1 MQPDSSDAPAYP
13 DESSA
18 KIPKAPCG
26 TVKRAFR
33 AAFPHTLPILAGFL
47 FLGFAYG
54 LLMRTK
60 GFSFLYPMCMAM
72 TIFGGSLEY
81 VTVSMLL
88 SAFAP
93 LETFLMALL
102 IQARHLFYGL
112 SLLGKYAGTGWKKPL
127 LIFGLCDETFS
138 ITCSADV
145 PPEVDRGWFYLW
157 VTVLDWC
164 YWVAGAALG
173 GLLGGLF
180 PFDTKGLD
188 FVMTAHLRG
197 QPFEGETALVEPDWH
212 CRRHDCV
219 YAAGADDV
227 IAVTSKA
234 RYFLYRIH

>member
-1 MQPDSSDAPAYP
+1 MLYIYGEVISHAACFFRCACISRRIIGKNTQGAVRH
-13 DESSA
+13 
-18 KIPKAPCG
+18 
-26 TVKRAFR
+26 VKRAFR

-88 SAFAP
+88 
-93 LETFLMALL
+93 
-102 IQARHLFYGL
+102 
-112 SLLGKYAGTGWKKPL
+112 
-127 LIFGLCDETFS
+127 IFGLCDETFS

-164 YWVAGAALG
+164 YWGAGAAVLLHIWRRQMLLSIAG
-173 GLLGGLF
+173 GTMVYMLL
-180 PFDTKGLD
+180 
-188 FVMTAHLRG
+188 VQMM
-197 QPFEGETALVEPDWH
+197 
-212 CRRHDCV
+212 
-219 YAAGADDV
+219 
-227 IAVTSKA
+227 
-234 RYFLYRIH
+234 

>member
-1 MQPDSSDAPAYP
+1 MQPVSSDAPAYP

-54 LLMRTK
+54 LLMRSK

-88 SAFAP
+88 STFAP

-102 IQARHLFYGL
+102 I
-112 SLLGKYAGTGWKKPL
+112 
-127 LIFGLCDETFS
+127 
-138 ITCSADV
+138 
-145 PPEVDRGWFYLW
+145 
-157 VTVLDWC
+157 
-164 YWVAGAALG
+164 
-173 GLLGGLF
+173 
-180 PFDTKGLD
+180 
-188 FVMTAHLRG
+188 
-197 QPFEGETALVEPDWH
+197 
-212 CRRHDCV
+212 
-219 YAAGADDV
+219 
-227 IAVTSKA
+227 
-234 RYFLYRIH
+234 

>member
-1 MQPDSSDAPAYP
+1 MQSVSSDAPAYP

-18 KIPKAPCG
+18 KIPKTPCG

-88 SAFAP
+88 STFAP

-145 PPEVDRGWFYLW
+145 PPEVDRSWFYLW

-164 YWVAGAALG
+164 YWGAGATV
-173 GLLGGLF
+173 LL
-180 PFDTKGLD
+180 
-188 FVMTAHLRG
+188 HI
-197 QPFEGETALVEPDWH
+197 W
-212 CRRHDCV
+212 RRQMLLSI
-219 YAAGADDV
+219 AAGMIV
-227 IAVTSKA
+227 YMLLVQMM
-234 RYFLYRIH
+234 

>member
-1 MQPDSSDAPAYP
+1 MRLHIQTNHRQKYP
-13 DESSA
+13 
-18 KIPKAPCG
+18 
-26 TVKRAFR
+26 RRR
-33 AAFPHTLPILAGFL
+33 AARSNARFGRLFPHTLPILAGFL
-47 FLGFAYG
+47 FLVFAYS

-127 LIFGLCDETFS
+127 LIFGLCDKTFS

-164 YWVAGAALG
+164 YWGAGAAVLLHIWRRQMLLSIAG
-173 GLLGGLF
+173 GTIVYMLL
-180 PFDTKGLD
+180 
-188 FVMTAHLRG
+188 VQMM
-197 QPFEGETALVEPDWH
+197 
-212 CRRHDCV
+212 
-219 YAAGADDV
+219 
-227 IAVTSKA
+227 
-234 RYFLYRIH
+234 

>member
-1 MQPDSSDAPAYP
+1 MQPVSSDAPAYP

-18 KIPKAPCG
+18 KIPKTPCG

-72 TIFGGSLEY
+72 TIFGGSPEY

-112 SLLGKYAGTGWKKPL
+112 SLLGSTPGQAGRSRCSSLACATKPSPSPAPL
-127 LIFGLCDETFS
+127 T
-138 ITCSADV
+138 
-145 PPEVDRGWFYLW
+145 
-157 VTVLDWC
+157 
-164 YWVAGAALG
+164 
-173 GLLGGLF
+173 
-180 PFDTKGLD
+180 
-188 FVMTAHLRG
+188 
-197 QPFEGETALVEPDWH
+197 
-212 CRRHDCV
+212 CRRRLT
-219 YAAGADDV
+219 AAGS
-227 IAVTSKA
+227 TCG
-234 RYFLYRIH
+234 

>member
-1 MQPDSSDAPAYP
+1 MQPVSSDAPAYP

-26 TVKRAFR
+26 TSSARFGR
-33 AAFPHTLPILAGFL
+33 LFPHTLPILAGFL

-88 SAFAP
+88 
-93 LETFLMALL
+93 
-102 IQARHLFYGL
+102 
-112 SLLGKYAGTGWKKPL
+112 
-127 LIFGLCDETFS
+127 IFGLCDETFS

-145 PPEVDRGWFYLW
+145 PPEVDRGWCYLW

-164 YWVAGAALG
+164 YWVAGAAVLLHIWRRQMLLSIAG
-173 GLLGGLF
+173 GTIVYMLL
-180 PFDTKGLD
+180 
-188 FVMTAHLRG
+188 VQMM
-197 QPFEGETALVEPDWH
+197 
-212 CRRHDCV
+212 
-219 YAAGADDV
+219 
-227 IAVTSKA
+227 
-234 RYFLYRIH
+234 

>member
-1 MQPDSSDAPAYP
+1 MRHGQARVS
-13 DESSA
+13 
-18 KIPKAPCG
+18 G
-26 TVKRAFR
+26 GF
-33 AAFPHTLPILAGFL
+33 FHTLPILAGFL

-72 TIFGGSLEY
+72 TIFDGSLEY

-164 YWVAGAALG
+164 YWGAGAAVLLHIWRRQMLLSIAG
-173 GLLGGLF
+173 GTIVYMLL
-180 PFDTKGLD
+180 
-188 FVMTAHLRG
+188 VQMM
-197 QPFEGETALVEPDWH
+197 
-212 CRRHDCV
+212 
-219 YAAGADDV
+219 
-227 IAVTSKA
+227 
-234 RYFLYRIH
+234 

>member
-1 MQPDSSDAPAYP
+1 MLYIYGEVIFHAACFFRCACISRRIIGKNTQGAVRN
-13 DESSA
+13 
-18 KIPKAPCG
+18 
-26 TVKRAFR
+26 VKRAFR

-47 FLGFAYG
+47 LLGFAYG

-81 VTVSMLL
+81 VTVSM
-88 SAFAP
+88 
-93 LETFLMALL
+93 
-102 IQARHLFYGL
+102 
-112 SLLGKYAGTGWKKPL
+112 L

-188 FVMTAHLRG
+188 FVMTVMFAVIFVDNLLKEKQHWSSLIG
-197 QPFEGETALVEPDWH
+197 IAGGTIVYMLLVQMM
-212 CRRHDCV
+212 
-219 YAAGADDV
+219 
-227 IAVTSKA
+227 
-234 RYFLYRIH
+234 

>member
-1 MQPDSSDAPAYP
+1 MQPVSSDAPAYP

-18 KIPKAPCG
+18 KIPKTPCG

-33 AAFPHTLPILAGFL
+33 AAFPHTLP
-47 FLGFAYG
+47 
-54 LLMRTK
+54 
-60 GFSFLYPMCMAM
+60 
-72 TIFGGSLEY
+72 
-81 VTVSMLL
+81 
-88 SAFAP
+88 
-93 LETFLMALL
+93 

-157 VTVLDWC
+157 VTVLDWG

-180 PFDTKGLD
+180 PFDTMGLD
-188 FVMTAHLRG
+188 FVMTAMFVVIFVDNLLKEKQHWSSLIG
-197 QPFEGETALVEPDWH
+197 IAGGTI
-212 CRRHDCV
+212 V
-219 YAAGADDV
+219 YMLPV
-227 IAVTSKA
+227 QMM
-234 RYFLYRIH
+234 